1 MVAVSACVGRFL
13 PIRCSLTVLPI
24 LLYLLPLLVSL
35 FLFHISR
42 FVNWPVPLPNHIFLL
57 FPMYIRSNIL
67 MTLPNLIFFEK
78 LLTALTRQQPSDIH
92 LSITRPILPQLIF
105 SVTFSNSSLFQC
117 SLFSGMFLVAFYG
130 LFLVHEL
137 ASKSTQFA
145 CSVVQYSNL
154 TFLFCQGQLQGAKI
168 TITEYKHN
176 TSRRPFD
183 ILLAKDVSSPF
194 CPVTALF
201 HYCNIRGNRPR
212 PLFCHTDQ
220 TPISAR

>member
-1 MVAVSACVGRFL
+1 MRGSFFANSMLTHSSPNPPL
-13 PIRCSLTVLPI
+13 PITPTCIPLFISYLSFRKLACSTTI
-24 LLYLLPLLVSL
+24 SYLSA
-35 FLFHISR
+35 ISYVHKIKH
-42 FVNWPVPLPNHIFLL
+42 FNDPTKSYL
-57 FPMYIRSNIL
+57 
-67 MTLPNLIFFEK
+67 FEK
-78 LLTALTRQQPSDIH
+78 LLTALSRQQPSDIH

-130 LFLVHEL
+130 LFLVREL